1 MSGAGEIAALQH
13 RIQQVVTLVM
23 VGGFDLPRRQAG
35 ELLAQAL
42 ADAGIPDQPAPWM
55 RTAAAEI
62 AVGRLLVL
70 NKFQIPEHLEHA
82 EPDPETHA
90 AG

>member
-1 MSGAGEIAALQH
+1 MSAAGLEGQQH
-13 RIQQVVTLVM
+13 RIQQVLTSVM
-23 VGGFDLPRRQAG
+23 VPGFGRPRQEVAD
-35 ELLAQAL
+35 LLARAL
-42 ADAGIPDQPAPWM
+42 ATAGLPDQPAPWM

-70 NKFQIPEHLEHA
+70 NKFEIPEHLENA
-82 EPDPETHA
+82 EPDPNTHA

>member
-1 MSGAGEIAALQH
+1 MSSTGEIAALQH
-13 RIQQVVTLVM
+13 RIQRAVTSVM
-23 VGGFDLPRRQAG
+23 VSGFGLPRQQVG
-35 ELLAQAL
+35 ELLARAL

-70 NKFQIPEHLEHA
+70 NKAQIPEHLEHA

>member
-1 MSGAGEIAALQH
+1 MSSTGEIASLQH
-13 RIQQVVTLVM
+13 RIQQAVISVM
-23 VGGFDLPRRQAG
+23 VGGFGLPRRQVG
-35 ELLAQAL
+35 ELLARAL

-70 NKFQIPEHLEHA
+70 NTAHIPDYLEHA

-90 AG
+90 TG